1 MVTVEE
7 FGKEKYEEGFRKG
20 MWKGIKETKF
30 EIAKKL
36 IIKDVSLY
44 NISYV
49 CDIGMAT
56 LGELKECLGKGIQK
70 TEPILYILNRL

>member
-20 MWKGIKETKF
+20 MWKGIKE
-30 EIAKKL
+30 KL

-44 NISYV
+44 NIFYA

-56 LGELKECLGKGIQK
+56 LGELKESLKK
-70 TEPILYILNRL
+70 

>member
-1 MVTVEE
+1 MITLEKLGYGNYDEE
-7 FGKEKYEEGFRKG
+7 FKEV
-20 MWKGIKETKF
+20 IKEVIKKTKF

-44 NISYV
+44 NVSYA

-56 LGELKECLGKGIQK
+56 LGELKESLD
-70 TEPILYILNRL
+70 E

>member
-1 MVTVEE
+1 MITLEKLGYE
-7 FGKEKYEEGFRKG
+7 NYDDEYKEV
-20 MWKGIKETKF
+20 IKEVIKKTKF

-44 NISYV
+44 NVSYA

-56 LGELKECLGKGIQK
+56 LGELKESLEK
-70 TEPILYILNRL
+70 

>member
-20 MWKGIKETKF
+20 MWKGIKDTKF

-44 NISYV
+44 NISYA

-56 LGELKECLGKGIQK
+56 LGELKESLKK
-70 TEPILYILNRL
+70 

>member
-36 IIKDVSLY
+36 KRRKVCFII
-44 NISYV
+44 
-49 CDIGMAT
+49 
-56 LGELKECLGKGIQK
+56 
-70 TEPILYILNRL
+70 